1 MYEVSM
7 INEFIFLALNIIIKY
22 VGKHNGKHILRMHKE
37 SYNETIHFK
46 TTCGGDA
53 VLKKTSISLSFIASL
68 IFKNIK
74 VSLLIVPFWTV
85 FCRYL
90 LFFSLYNQLSTST
103 TTFGQAPIKAS
114 LITKGDMENIWSIMP
129 DFRFCQTFTVVNV
142 NSLSVKYYR
151 YFITSINL
159 QRNSYPPAWLIFLIK
174 LMRSTFLRHSTTRS
188 RRVIAVY

>member
-1 MYEVSM
+1 MWVNTMANTFYGCTKRAIM
-7 INEFIFLALNIIIKY
+7 KPFISKQLVVVMLCLRKHPFLFRSL
-22 VGKHNGKHILRMHKE
+22 LRV
-37 SYNETIHFK
+37 F
-46 TTCGGDA
+46 
-53 VLKKTSISLSFIASL
+53 SL